1 MTRHL
6 QINQPF
12 DLELSLTMGQ
22 AFRWRSLGDGWFSGV
37 LGENLVHIRQT
48 EGGVEYRVGGPDGEC
63 SANRKDDRMLL
74 RYFRDD
80 DGVDEI
86 YADISSRDPVM
97 ADLVQWYRGF
107 RVLRQEPWECMVSY
121 ICSANNSI
129 EGIKRCV
136 DSVSMEFSEP
146 VFLDGETRMTFP
158 TPERLADA
166 TEQRLRDL
174 KLGYRAP
181 WVVAAANR
189 VVDSRIN
196 LENFK
201 RMSYQ
206 NATTRLKQYDGI
218 GDKIAACVVLMSL
231 DKLEAFPVDTHIRK
245 LVSGWWFG
253 YDKPPSDHIIVE
265 WAQDYFGPNAGYAGQ
280 FMFCDRGQARSRTTS
295 GTSRRDSRDTG
306 KSENQKF
313 NDHRVRRCPFC
324 DAPPGR
330 HCKTPGGHYLL
341 QGHAARRSQTARPM
355 SSTRRRSRA
364 RRTIRS
370 ARPRR

>member
-1 MTRHL
+1 MTRQL
-6 QINQPF
+6 QIDQPF

-22 AFRWRSLGDGWFSGV
+22 AFRWRTLEDGWFSGV

-48 EGGVEYRVGGPDGEC
+48 DDGVEYRVGGTDGERT
-63 SANRKDDRMLL
+63 ANRKDDRMLS

-86 YADISSRDPVM
+86 YADISSRDPVI
-97 ADLVQWYRGF
+97 ADLVHQYRGF

-136 DSVSMEFSEP
+136 NSVSMEFGDP

-166 TEQRLRDL
+166 TEERLREL

-206 NATTRLKQYDGI
+206 NVTTRLKRYDGI
-218 GDKIAACVVLMSL
+218 GDKIAACVALMSL
-231 DKLEAFPVDTHIRK
+231 DKLQAFPVDTHIRK
-245 LVSGWWFG
+245 IVNGRWFG
-253 YDKPPSDHIIVE
+253 GEKPLSDVRVVE
-265 WAQDYFGPNAGYAGQ
+265 WAQDYFGPYAGYAGQ
-280 FMFCDRGQARSRTTS
+280 FIFCDRAQAGYRTTS
-295 GTSRRDSRDTG
+295 GTSRRNSGDAG
-306 KSENQKF
+306 KSAGQKF

-341 QGHAARRSQTARPM
+341 QGHKDRRSDARRTTTSA
-355 SSTRRRSRA
+355 RRRSNA
-364 RRTIRS
+364 RRAIRG
-370 ARPRR
+370 AGRRR